1 MNKTNITN
9 DLLVALKNG
18 YSSKNRYAY
27 CRINKFC
34 LDILWILYKEGL
46 IADFKIEP
54 NANKIKIRLKYIK
67 SMPLLT
73 NIKLI
78 SKPGLKRF
86 VNFNDLNLFYNKF
99 DYFFLSTSSGIVS
112 SKILLKNLKIGGQI
126 LFGFKINN

>member
-1 MNKTNITN
+1 MNKINITN

-18 YSSKNRYAY
+18 YSNKNKYAH

-46 IADFKIEP
+46 IADFKIQP
-54 NANKIKIRLKYIK
+54 DINKIKIKLKYIK
-67 SMPLLT
+67 SRPLLT

-78 SKPGLKRF
+78 SKPGFKRF
-86 VNFNDLNLFYNKF
+86 VNFNDLNYFYDKF
-99 DYFFLSTSSGIVS
+99 DYFFLSTSSGVVS